1 MPYSNNSFLLS
12 SFLQSSSQTRYL
24 HCAGV
29 FILFRDCYEMGHQKN
44 SDLKETYNKVL
55 SPESDK
61 KKTWP
66 CPWIGRAW
74 LSARRRTQRAQKHKR
89 LQEEC
94 KMQRSTDAHL
104 STQNA
109 QSNVHTRTNTAP
121 QQKLDGPH
129 KARDVNSTSHKCQ
142 VWHEQRAKV
151 CHHIDRDWIHFDNV
165 LSVAKNTFENA
176 DKFVIEDSFFCTKTT
191 ISLFDTPSICT

>member
-1 MPYSNNSFLLS
+1 MQLYWQRCPGLDLKRYECLISR
-12 SFLQSSSQTRYL
+12 QCACRIPITPSSSPPSSNHL
-24 HCAGV
+24 HKRDIFV

-44 SDLKETYNKVL
+44 PDLKETYNKVL

-109 QSNVHTRTNTAP
+109 QSNVHAQTWRLSRNWTDRTRLATLTPHLTSA
-121 QQKLDGPH
+121 KSDTSKGP
-129 KARDVNSTSHKCQ
+129 RSVITSIGIGYTLITYYQ
-142 VWHEQRAKV
+142 
-151 CHHIDRDWIHFDNV
+151 
-165 LSVAKNTFENA
+165 
-176 DKFVIEDSFFCTKTT
+176 
-191 ISLFDTPSICT
+191 

>member
-44 SDLKETYNKVL
+44 PDLKETYNKVL

-66 CPWIGRAW
+66 CLWIGRGW
-74 LSARRRTQRAQKHKR
+74 LSARRRTQRAQKHKQAPTR
-89 LQEEC
+89 
-94 KMQRSTDAHL
+94 RV
-104 STQNA
+104 QNA
-109 QSNVHTRTNTAP
+109 EKHRRASLNTKRTIERTHAQTRRLSRNWTDRTRLATLTP
-121 QQKLDGPH
+121 HLTSAKSDTSKGP
-129 KARDVNSTSHKCQ
+129 RSVITSIGIGYTLITYYQ
-142 VWHEQRAKV
+142 
-151 CHHIDRDWIHFDNV
+151 
-165 LSVAKNTFENA
+165 
-176 DKFVIEDSFFCTKTT
+176 
-191 ISLFDTPSICT
+191 